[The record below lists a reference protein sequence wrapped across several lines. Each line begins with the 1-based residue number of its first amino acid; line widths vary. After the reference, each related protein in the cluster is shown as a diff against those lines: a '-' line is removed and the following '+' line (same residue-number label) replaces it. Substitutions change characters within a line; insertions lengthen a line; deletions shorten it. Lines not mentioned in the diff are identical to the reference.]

1 MKVRVSL
8 KGLITVL
15 LVVLGE
21 DEDDESSLSLGR
33 SVGGGAGVG
42 VELVKEVDRTGLHL
56 ARM

>member
-15 LVVLGE
+15 LVALGE
-21 DEDDESSLSLGR
+21 DEDDESSLLLGR
-33 SVGGGAGVG
+33 SIGSDAGVG
-42 VELVKEVDRTGLHL
+42 VELVKEPDRTGLHL